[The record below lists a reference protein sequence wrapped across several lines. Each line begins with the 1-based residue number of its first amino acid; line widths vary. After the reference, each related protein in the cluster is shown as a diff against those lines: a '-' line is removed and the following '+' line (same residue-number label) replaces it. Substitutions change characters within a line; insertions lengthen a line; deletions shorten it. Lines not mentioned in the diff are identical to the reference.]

1 MIDIRVLFILATL
14 ITLSILETL
23 FCGNTFHGIYTCAGL

>member
-1 MIDIRVLFILATL
+1 MIDVKVLIILATL
-14 ITLSILETL
+14 ITLSVLETL